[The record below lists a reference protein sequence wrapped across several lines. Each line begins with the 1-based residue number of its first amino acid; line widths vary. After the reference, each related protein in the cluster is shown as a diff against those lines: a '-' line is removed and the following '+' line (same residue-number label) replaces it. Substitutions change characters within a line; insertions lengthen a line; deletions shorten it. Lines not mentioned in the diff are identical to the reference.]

1 MNGITE
7 KTARMIVA
15 FEGDAVPEDA
25 VSRGKM
31 AVLDTVGVALAGS
44 REPVGKIMRAWAAG
58 MPAGG
63 EATIWGAEQKV
74 SACDAAL
81 VNGTTAH
88 ALDYDDMN
96 RPMLGHPSAV
106 LVPAIFAV
114 VEKMQ
119 ASGRK
124 LLEGYI
130 IGLEVMA
137 KLGKLFGPRAY
148 EKSWHPTSVFGVMGA
163 CASTCY
169 LLRLSYE
176 QTLNAIG
183 IAASEA
189 SGIKKN
195 FGSMTKPLH
204 VGSAARKGIWAA
216 QLAEKG
222 LTADARSLDGTFG
235 FMEMFKGEPYDPKK
249 VNDFDGPLEIMAS
262 GLIFKQYPC
271 CGSIH
276 PLLDGIL
283 DLRQKREIR
292 AAQVEEIECRVNP
305 HRITYLDRPQVQ
317 NGLDAKFS
325 IQYCVAT
332 ALLDGKVVFNHF
344 LEENV
349 TRAEAQDLMK
359 KIRITT
365 RQDLGE
371 FATEVIVRT
380 FDGNEFTSMVSEA
393 KGSPNFPFS
402 EGELLQKFVDCALK
416 TMGAAQAEKAGQLL
430 LNIDGENN
438 LDTILKSLCVH

>member
-1 MNGITE
+1 MTDITNHI
-7 KTARMIVA
+7 ARMIVD
-15 FEGDAVPEDA
+15 FEGVDIPESA
-25 VSRGKM
+25 IYRSKM
-31 AVLDTVGVALAGS
+31 AVLDCIGVALAGFQ
-44 REPVGKIMRAWAAG
+44 EPVGKIMREWAAAIPG
-58 MPAGG
+58 GG
-63 EATIWGAEQKV
+63 EATIWGTNQKI
-74 SACDAAL
+74 SICDAAL
-81 VNGTTAH
+81 VNGTMSH

-96 RPMLGHPSAV
+96 RPMLGHPSSV

-114 VEKMQ
+114 AEKMR

-124 LLEGYI
+124 LLEAYI

-137 KLGKLFGPRAY
+137 KLGKLFGPVAY
-148 EKSWHPTSVFGVMGA
+148 EESWHPTSVFGVMGA

-176 QTLNAIG
+176 KTLNAIG

-222 LTADARSLDGTFG
+222 LTADAQALDGTFG
-235 FMEMFKGEPYDPKK
+235 FMEMFKGEPYDPKIL
-249 VNDFDGPLEIMAS
+249 NDFDESLEIMSS
-262 GLIFKQYPC
+262 GLVFKQYPC

-276 PLLDGIL
+276 SLLDGIIEL
-283 DLRQKREIR
+283 KQKRDIR
-292 AAQVEEIECRVNP
+292 PDRVKEIECRVNP
-305 HRITYLDRPQVQ
+305 HKISYLDRPRVEDC
-317 NGLDAKFS
+317 LDAKFS

-332 ALLDGKVVFNHF
+332 ALLDGKLGLDHF
-344 LEENV
+344 LKENV
-349 TRAEAQDLMK
+349 IRSETQDLMK
-359 KIRITT
+359 RVYITT
-365 RQDLGE
+365 KQDLGE

-380 FDGNEFTSMVSEA
+380 VDCNEFMKSVTEA

-402 EGELLQKFVDCALK
+402 EDEFFQKFIDCATL
-416 TMGAAQAEKAGQLL
+416 TMNFANAESLAKAILG
-430 LNIDGENN
+430 IEREKS
-438 LDTILKSLCVH
+438 LDTIMKFLRG